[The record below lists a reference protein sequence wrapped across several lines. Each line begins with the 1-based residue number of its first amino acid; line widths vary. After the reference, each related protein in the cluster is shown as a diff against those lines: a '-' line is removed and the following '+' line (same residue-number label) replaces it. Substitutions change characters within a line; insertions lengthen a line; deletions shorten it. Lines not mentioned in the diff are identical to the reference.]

1 MSNSTAAKVGSTSS
15 KSSRR
20 NKKTQEVK
28 VSDTVTLD
36 GAQAKQESSQ
46 NGDKGA
52 QVIAMPQVKLQEVSK
67 PEATPV
73 ALPPLPGNRP
83 IASSD
88 LNVSEG
94 SSLPGNRPVDVSNVQ
109 IVGTIS
115 AMGDRPIGASPI
127 EVRDIIAVSG
137 NRPVAA
143 SHLKA
148 DATAMIMGNR
158 PIASNEVDQEDLM
171 GYLD

>member
-1 MSNSTAAKVGSTSS
+1 M
-15 KSSRR
+15 
-20 NKKTQEVK
+20 
-28 VSDTVTLD
+28 SDTVALD
-36 GAQAKQESSQ
+36 SAQATPESSQ

-52 QVIAMPQVKLQEVSK
+52 QVIAMPQVKLQEAPK
-67 PEATPV
+67 PEATQV

-94 SSLPGNRPVDVSNVQ
+94 SGLPGNRPVDVSNVQ

-127 EVRDIIAVSG
+127 DVRDIIAVSG
-137 NRPVAA
+137 NRPVAV
-143 SHLKA
+143 SHLKVSE
-148 DATAMIMGNR
+148 TEMIMGNR
-158 PIASNEVDQEDLM
+158 PIASNEVDDEDLM

>member
-1 MSNSTAAKVGSTSS
+1 M
-15 KSSRR
+15 
-20 NKKTQEVK
+20 
-28 VSDTVTLD
+28 SDTVTLD
-36 GAQAKQESSQ
+36 SAETKQESNQ

-52 QVIAMPQVKLQEVSK
+52 QVIAMPQVKLQEAPK
-67 PEATPV
+67 PEATQV

-94 SSLPGNRPVDVSNVQ
+94 SFLPGNRPIDVSNVQ

-115 AMGDRPIGASPI
+115 AMGNRPIAASPI
-127 EVRDIIAVSG
+127 EVRDVIVVSG
-137 NRPVAA
+137 NRPVAV

-148 DATAMIMGNR
+148 GATEMIMGNR
-158 PIASNEVDQEDLM
+158 PIASNEVDDEDLM